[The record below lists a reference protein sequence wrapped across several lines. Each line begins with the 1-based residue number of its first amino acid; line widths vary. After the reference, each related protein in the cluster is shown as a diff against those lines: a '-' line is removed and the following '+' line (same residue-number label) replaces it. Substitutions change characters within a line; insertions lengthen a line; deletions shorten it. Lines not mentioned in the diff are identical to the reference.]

1 MHLTPLSVDVPSLDL
16 PAVFD
21 FDTIYHQFLT
31 LADTRKRRG
40 VRYPL
45 AVLLTIAVLA
55 KLAGYSGARAIADWA
70 TLRAEVLA
78 EVFELPRPR
87 MPHLTTWTRVFG
99 HAVILEAFEQ
109 VVAQIS
115 APIST
120 AEVPAR
126 GSRQVCLDGK
136 TLRGTIPLGHTR
148 GVHLVAAYHA
158 EQGVVLAQMAVDAK
172 ANEIVVAPQ
181 VLDQLDLTGVVVS
194 GDAMFAQRR
203 LSTQIVEAGG
213 DYFWWVKDNQPTLL
227 ADLELLFTDE
237 YVCAGWAVPPVDFTT
252 ATTIEKGHGRL
263 EQRVL
268 TASSMLADYQDWP
281 YLVQAVKVE
290 RTRTTKLKETHEV
303 AYGIT
308 SLPAPDADAARLLAL
323 GRGHW
328 QIENGLHYRRDV
340 TLQEDASQVRR
351 GQAPQVLA
359 ALNNLVCGLCGR
371 AGISNLAELQRICAL
386 RLDQWLEQQ
395 RLCGCA
401 PPQGTDLAR

>member
-1 MHLTPLSVDVPSLDL
+1 MHLTPLSVEVPSLDL

-21 FDTIYHQFLT
+21 FDTIYRQFQT

-45 AVLLTIAVLA
+45 AVLLTIAVMA

-78 EVFELPRPR
+78 ELFDLPRPR

-99 HAVILEAFEQ
+99 HAVVLEAFEQ
-109 VVAQIS
+109 VVAQLS
-115 APIST
+115 ARASS

-136 TLRGTIPLGHTR
+136 TLRGTIPLGRTS
-148 GVHLVAAYHA
+148 GVHLLAAYQA

-181 VLDQLDLTGVVVS
+181 VLEQLDLTGVVVS

-203 LSTQIVEAGG
+203 LSSQIVEAGG
-213 DYFWWVKDNQPTLL
+213 DYFWWVKDNQPSLL
-227 ADLELLFTDE
+227 ADLELLFSEE
-237 YVCAGWAVPPVDFTT
+237 YACAGWSVPPVDFTT
-252 ATTIEKGHGRL
+252 AATIEKGHGRL

-281 YLVQAVKVE
+281 YLAQAVKVE
-290 RTRTTKLKETHEV
+290 RTRTTKLKTTHEV

-340 TLQEDASQVRR
+340 TLQEDGSQVRR

-371 AGISNLAELQRICAL
+371 AGISNLAELQRICAR
-386 RLDQWLEQQ
+386 RLDPWLEEQ
-395 RLCGCA
+395 RL
-401 PPQGTDLAR
+401 

>member
-1 MHLTPLSVDVPSLDL
+1 MYLTPLSVEIPSIE
-16 PAVFD
+16 PPVSFD
-21 FDTIYHQFLT
+21 FASIYHQFQT
-31 LADTRKRRG
+31 LADMRKRRG

-45 AVLLTIAVLA
+45 AVLLTIAVMA

-70 TLRAEVLA
+70 ALRADVLA
-78 EVFELPRPR
+78 ELFDLPRPR
-87 MPHLTTWTRVFG
+87 MPHLTTWIRVFG
-99 HAVILEAFEQ
+99 HAVVLEAFEQ

-115 APIST
+115 APVST

-126 GSRQVCLDGK
+126 GSRHVCLDGK

-148 GVHLVAAYHA
+148 GVHLLAAYHA
-158 EQGVVLAQMAVDAK
+158 DQGVVLAQLAVDAK

-181 VLDQLDLTGVVVS
+181 VLNQVDLTGVVVS
-194 GDAMFAQRR
+194 GDAMFTHRR

-237 YVCAGWAVPPVDFTT
+237 YVRAGWSVPPVDFTT
-252 ATTIEKGHGRL
+252 AATIEKGHGRL

-268 TASSMLADYQDWP
+268 TASSILADYHDWP
-281 YLVQAVKVE
+281 YLAQVVKVE

-308 SLPAPDADAARLLAL
+308 SLPAADADAARLLAL

-328 QIENGLHYRRDV
+328 RIENGLHYRRDV
-340 TLQEDASQVRR
+340 TLQEDTCQVRY
-351 GQAPQVLA
+351 GHAPQVLA
-359 ALNNLVCGLCGR
+359 ALNNLVCALSGR
-371 AGISNLAELQRICAL
+371 AGIDNLAAVQRICAR
-386 RLDQWLEQQ
+386 RLDQWLDQQ
-395 RLCGCA
+395 RM
-401 PPQGTDLAR
+401 

>member
-1 MHLTPLSVDVPSLDL
+1 MYLTPLSVDVPPLDA
-16 PAVFD
+16 PIVFD
-21 FDTIYHQFLT
+21 FGTIYRQFQS

-45 AVLLTIAVLA
+45 AVLLTIAVMA
-55 KLAGYSGARAIADWA
+55 KLAGSSGARAIADWA
-70 TLRAEVLA
+70 ALRAEILA
-78 EVFELPRPR
+78 ELFDLQRPR
-87 MPHLTTWTRVFG
+87 MPHLTTWTRVFA
-99 HAVILEAFEQ
+99 HAVVLEAFEQ

-115 APIST
+115 APVST

-126 GSRQVCLDGK
+126 GSLQVCLDGK

-148 GVHLVAAYHA
+148 GVHLLAAYHA

-172 ANEIVVAPQ
+172 VNEIVVAPQ
-181 VLDQLDLTGVVVS
+181 VLEQVELTGVVVS
-194 GDAMFAQRR
+194 GDAMFAHRR

-213 DYFWWVKDNQPTLL
+213 DYFWWVKDNQPSLL
-227 ADLELLFTDE
+227 ADLELLFTEE
-237 YVCAGWAVPPVDFTT
+237 YVRAGWSAPPVDFTT

-281 YLVQAVKVE
+281 YLAQVVKVE

-308 SLPAPDADAARLLAL
+308 SLPAADADAARLLAL

-328 QIENGLHYRRDV
+328 RIENGLHYRRDV
-340 TLQEDASQVRR
+340 TLQEDASRVRR

-371 AGISNLAELQRICAL
+371 AGVGNLAAVQRICAR
-386 RLDQWLEQQ
+386 RLDQWLAQQ
-395 RLCGCA
+395 RM
-401 PPQGTDLAR
+401 

>member
-21 FDTIYHQFLT
+21 FDTIYRQFQT

-45 AVLLTIAVLA
+45 AVLLTIAVMA

-78 EVFELPRPR
+78 ELFDLPRPR

-99 HAVILEAFEQ
+99 HAVVLEAFEQ
-109 VVAQIS
+109 VVAQLS
-115 APIST
+115 APASS
-120 AEVPAR
+120 AELPAR

-136 TLRGTIPLGHTR
+136 TLRGTIPLGRTS
-148 GVHLVAAYHA
+148 GVHLLAAYHA

-172 ANEIVVAPQ
+172 ANEIVVAPA
-181 VLDQLDLTGVVVS
+181 VLEQLDLTGVVVS

-227 ADLELLFTDE
+227 ADLELLFTAE
-237 YVCAGWAVPPVDFTT
+237 YACAGWSVPQLDFTT
-252 ATTIEKGHGRL
+252 AATIEKGHGRL

-281 YLVQAVKVE
+281 YLAQAVKVE
-290 RTRTTKLKETHEV
+290 RTRTTKLKTTHEV

-340 TLQEDASQVRR
+340 TLEEDGSQVRR

-371 AGISNLAELQRICAL
+371 AGISNLAELQRICAR
-386 RLDQWLEQQ
+386 RLDPWLEEQ
-395 RLCGCA
+395 RL
-401 PPQGTDLAR
+401 

>member
-1 MHLTPLSVDVPSLDL
+1 MHLTPLSLEVPPLDL
-16 PAVFD
+16 PIVFD
-21 FDTIYHQFLT
+21 FGIIYRQFQT

-78 EVFELPRPR
+78 DAFDLPRPR

-99 HAVILEAFEQ
+99 HAVVLEAFEQ
-109 VVAQIS
+109 AVAQIS
-115 APIST
+115 APSSS

-126 GSRQVCLDGK
+126 GSLQVCLDGK
-136 TLRGTIPLGHTR
+136 TLRGSIPLGQSS
-148 GVHLVAAYHA
+148 GVHLLAAYQA
-158 EQGVVLAQMAVDAK
+158 EQGVVLTQMAVDVK
-172 ANEIVVAPQ
+172 ANEIVVAPE
-181 VLDQLDLTGVVVS
+181 VLDQLELTGVVVS

-213 DYFWWVKDNQPTLL
+213 DYFWWVKDNQPSLR

-237 YVCAGWAVPPVDFTT
+237 YVCAGWSVPAVDFTT
-252 ATTIEKGHGRL
+252 AATIEKGHGRL

-268 TASSMLADYQDWP
+268 TASSMLVEYQDWP
-281 YLVQAVKVE
+281 YLAQVVKVE

-308 SLPAPDADAARLLAL
+308 SLPASDADAARLLTL

-328 QIENGLHYRRDV
+328 RIENGLHYRRDV

-351 GQAPQVLA
+351 GHAPQVLA

-371 AGISNLAELQRICAL
+371 AGIGNLAAMQRICA
-386 RLDQWLEQQ
+386 RRIDQWLEQQ
-395 RLCGCA
+395 RM
-401 PPQGTDLAR
+401 

>member
-1 MHLTPLSVDVPSLDL
+1 MHLTPLSVDGPSLDL
-16 PAVFD
+16 PLVFD
-21 FDTIYHQFLT
+21 FDTIYRQFQT

-45 AVLLTIAVLA
+45 ATLLTIAVMA
-55 KLAGYSGARAIADWA
+55 KLAGYCGARAIADWA

-78 EVFELPRPR
+78 ELFDLPRPR

-99 HAVILEAFEQ
+99 HAVVLEAFER

-115 APIST
+115 APASS
-120 AEVPAR
+120 AEIPAR

-136 TLRGTIPLGHTR
+136 TLRGTIPLGRTS
-148 GVHLVAAYHA
+148 GVHLLAAYQA
-158 EQGVVLAQMAVDAK
+158 EMGVVLAQMTVDAK

-181 VLDQLDLTGVVVS
+181 VLEQVDLTGVVVS

-227 ADLELLFTDE
+227 ADLELLFTEE
-237 YVCAGWAVPPVDFTT
+237 YACAGWSVPPVDFTS
-252 ATTIEKGHGRL
+252 AATIEKGHGRL

-281 YLVQAVKVE
+281 YLAQVVKLE
-290 RTRTTKLKETHEV
+290 RTRTTKLKVTHEV

-308 SLPAPDADAARLLAL
+308 SLPAPDADAMRLLTV

-328 QIENGLHYRRDV
+328 RIENGLHYRRDV

-351 GQAPQVLA
+351 GNAPQVLA

-371 AGISNLAELQRICAL
+371 AGIDNLAAVQRICA
-386 RLDQWLEQQ
+386 RRIDQWLEQQ
-395 RLCGCA
+395 WR
-401 PPQGTDLAR
+401 

>member
-1 MHLTPLSVDVPSLDL
+1 MHLTPLSVRVPALDL

-21 FDTIYHQFLT
+21 FDTIYRQFQT

-45 AVLLTIAVLA
+45 AVLLTIAVMA

-70 TLRAEVLA
+70 ALRAEVLA
-78 EVFELPRPR
+78 EIFELPRPR

-115 APIST
+115 ASSST

-158 EQGVVLAQMAVDAK
+158 EQGVVLAQLAVDAK

-181 VLDQLDLTGVVVS
+181 LLEQLDLTGVVVS

-227 ADLELLFTDE
+227 ADLELLFTEE
-237 YVCAGWAVPPVDFTT
+237 YACAGWAVPPVDFTT
-252 ATTIEKGHGRL
+252 AATIEKGHGRL

-268 TASSMLADYQDWP
+268 TVSSMLADYQDWP
-281 YLVQAVKVE
+281 YLAQAVKVE
-290 RTRTTKLKETHEV
+290 RTRTTKLKQTHEV

-308 SLPAPDADAARLLAL
+308 SLPAADADAARLLAL

-371 AGISNLAELQRICAL
+371 AGISNLAELQRICAR
-386 RLDQWLEQQ
+386 RLDPWLEEQ
-395 RLCGCA
+395 RL
-401 PPQGTDLAR
+401 

>member
-1 MHLTPLSVDVPSLDL
+1 MHLTPLSVDVPPLAT
-16 PAVFD
+16 PVVFD
-21 FDTIYHQFLT
+21 FGTIYRQFQT

-45 AVLLTIAVLA
+45 AVLLTIAVMA
-55 KLAGYSGARAIADWA
+55 KLTGYSGARAIADWA
-70 TLRAEVLA
+70 TLRAEMLT
-78 EVFELPRPR
+78 ELFDLPRPR

-99 HAVILEAFEQ
+99 HAVVLEAFEQ

-115 APIST
+115 APLHP

-126 GSRQVCLDGK
+126 GSLQVCLDGK
-136 TLRGTIPLGHTR
+136 TLRGTIPLGHTN
-148 GVHLVAAYHA
+148 GIHLLAAYHA
-158 EQGVVLAQMAVDAK
+158 EQGVVLTQMAVDAK

-203 LSTQIVEAGG
+203 LSSQIVEAGG
-213 DYFWWVKDNQPTLL
+213 DYFWWVKANQPTVL

-237 YVCAGWAVPPVDFTT
+237 YVCAGWSAPPVDFTT
-252 ATTIEKGHGRL
+252 AFTIEKGHGRL
-263 EQRVL
+263 EQRAL
-268 TASSMLADYQDWP
+268 TVSSMLADYHDWP
-281 YLVQAVKVE
+281 YLAQVVKVE
-290 RTRTTKLKETHEV
+290 RTRTTKQKEMHEV

-308 SLPAPDADAARLLAL
+308 SLPAAVADAARLLAL

-328 QIENGLHYRRDV
+328 RIENGLHYRRDV

-351 GQAPQVLA
+351 GHAPQVLA

-371 AGISNLAELQRICAL
+371 AGIDNLAALQRICA
-386 RLDQWLEQQ
+386 RRIDQWLEQQ
-395 RLCGCA
+395 R
-401 PPQGTDLAR
+401 R